1 MQTVLAVSMKTWGS
15 TGMIPEKV
23 TWVQLPTRI
32 STVYSKLLQINEL
45 IFQFLIKH
53 MYIFAPINFLTEY
66 QIRKYVQLC
75 FISSATFLQFFSIF
89 YADLAIRRKI
99 PS

>member
-1 MQTVLAVSMKTWGS
+1 MKTWGS
-15 TGMIPEKV
+15 TGMIPGKV
-23 TWVQLPTRI
+23 NWVQFPTKI
-32 STVYSKLLQINEL
+32 STGTVYSKLLQINEL